1 MYEFKDKEIAD
12 ALIAA
17 ARRGLSVRVL
27 LNQGYYGA
35 EEKMNQPAYDY
46 LETGG
51 VSARWTPSFF
61 ALTHQKTLITDNDK
75 AFIMTFNFAPAYYAT
90 ARDFGVLDAD
100 QNDVKAIENT
110 FNNDWNNQ
118 NILPADA
125 DDLVWSPEGDQNML
139 LIINSAKKELDIYNE
154 EMADPVIIG
163 ALENAA
169 RRGVAVNIIMT
180 YQSSFKDAFAQLK
193 NAGAVLRLFHGE
205 KFYIH
210 AKMILADK
218 EEAFLGSQNFSY
230 TSLNKNRELGIFLS
244 DPSIINMLAQTFSAD
259 WRNAVYIDKL
269 FRVDK
274 QINIFE
280 RAHGVAGGDIVLMV
294 KHIGAVAGRPDAGN
308 FRFLIARVDFDS
320 SDLIQRNN
328 FFHKVR
334 VRNLPDFH
342 KNAGNFDFFLF
353 SGFNIFINY
362 SFHKFF
368 AQNFQNFRVFY
379 R

>member
-1 MYEFKDKEIAD
+1 MEQKNLRAEYRKFILKIKTHPICAIFSVVVLFCFLIFIYTHPLNTPAQIVARASLPENNLPAGTFSLITEPEDGINPILSLIKNSAHSIDLVMYEFKDKEIAY

-259 WRNAVYIDKL
+259 WRNAVLY
-269 FRVDK
+269 
-274 QINIFE
+274 
-280 RAHGVAGGDIVLMV
+280 
-294 KHIGAVAGRPDAGN
+294 
-308 FRFLIARVDFDS
+308 
-320 SDLIQRNN
+320 
-328 FFHKVR
+328 
-334 VRNLPDFH
+334 
-342 KNAGNFDFFLF
+342 
-353 SGFNIFINY
+353 
-362 SFHKFF
+362 
-368 AQNFQNFRVFY
+368 
-379 R
+379 